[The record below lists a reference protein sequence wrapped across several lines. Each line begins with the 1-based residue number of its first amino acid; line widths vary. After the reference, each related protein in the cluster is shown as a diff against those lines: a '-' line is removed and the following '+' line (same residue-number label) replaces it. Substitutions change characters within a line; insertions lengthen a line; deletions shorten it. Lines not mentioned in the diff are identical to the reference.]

1 MLLPKLELPVIS
13 DTAKQKA
20 QCGSVL
26 TAPGNT
32 KLGKTPHHFSLPA
45 VYTCPGRSSTC
56 EKGCYAT
63 KGQFR
68 RPNVKDRYWANHLM
82 RLEDDFVDRVCG
94 SIAADQVSLFRIHP
108 SGDFDTTEYIDK
120 WHKIISRRSTTIFW
134 AYTRSWRVPELFEKL
149 DLLSKLPNFQLWW
162 SADKTTGQP
171 PVSKDVPIAYMA
183 VDDDD
188 KPSWKADLV
197 FRVKRK
203 TKMLVHNDTLVC
215 PAERIAKFKRDNG
228 NYSKQVTCDNC
239 RICFDSKRVLW
250 LQEFNK
256 MKQIEAAELAAN
268 PSTPF

>member
-13 DTAKQKA
+13 DTAQEKA

-32 KLGKTPHHFSLPA
+32 KLGKTPYHFSLPA
-45 VYTCPGRSSTC
+45 VYTCPGRSAIC

-82 RLEDDFVDRVCG
+82 RLEDDFVDRMCG
-94 SIAADQVSLFRIHP
+94 QIAASKATLFRIHP
-108 SGDFDTTEYIDK
+108 SGDFDTAEYIDK
-120 WHKIISRRSTTIFW
+120 WYKIISKRKTTNFW
-134 AYTRSWRVPELFEKL
+134 AYTRSWRVPELFPKL

-162 SADKTTGQP
+162 SADKATGQP
-171 PVSKDVPIAYMA
+171 PISKDVPIAYMA

-188 KPSWKADLV
+188 NPSWKPDLV

-203 TKMLVHNDTLVC
+203 TKMLTQNDTLVC

-228 NYSKQVTCDNC
+228 KMSKQVTCDSC
-239 RICFDSKRVLW
+239 GLCFQATRVKW
-250 LQEFNK
+250 LKEFNE
-256 MKQIEAAELAAN
+256 MQRIAEEELSSV
-268 PSTPF
+268 PTL